1 MMSEPS
7 MVSTR
12 LIGRPVSSRMAST
25 PKAARRSAK
34 GSEEPVGAWP
44 TANRPQMVSILSESA
59 TTWPMMSVRNGS
71 SPEKRGR

>member
-59 TTWPMMSVRNGS
+59 TTWPMMSVGMA